1 MVEFEAD
8 DALATAAA
16 RFGPD
21 VEQVV
26 ICTPDKDL
34 AQCVVGD
41 SVVQLDRRRKITYD
55 ENGVREKFGVS
66 PASIP
71 DWLALVGDSADG
83 FPGLP
88 GWGEKSASAVLARWE
103 HLESIPARPAS
114 WEVSVRGA
122 ERLAATLRERMDDA
136 LLFRRLATLRLDVPL
151 PESLEQLRWRGVPRE
166 RWLALCEEL
175 GFERAKD
182 RPHRWA

>member
-1 MVEFEAD
+1 
-8 DALATAAA
+8 
-16 RFGPD
+16 
-21 VEQVV
+21 
-26 ICTPDKDL
+26 
-34 AQCVVGD
+34 
-41 SVVQLDRRRKITYD
+41 
-55 ENGVREKFGVS
+55 
-66 PASIP
+66 
-71 DWLALVGDSADG
+71 
-83 FPGLP
+83 
-88 GWGEKSASAVLARWE
+88 VLARWE